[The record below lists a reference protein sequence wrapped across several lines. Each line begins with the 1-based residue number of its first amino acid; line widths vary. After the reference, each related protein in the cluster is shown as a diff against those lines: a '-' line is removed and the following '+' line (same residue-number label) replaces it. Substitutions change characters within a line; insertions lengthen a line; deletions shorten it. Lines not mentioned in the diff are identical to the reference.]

1 MCGSAGTEASV
12 LAIPPRNEL
21 ELRWSWLIK
30 NPSSTVGENPAQGDI
45 DHNLGLSFP
54 RHSRHTILA
63 AAEHRTPLD
72 DLQYSR
78 YSANR
83 SFDRRRTYPSCPAPA
98 KLRGR
103 NLPDGDRHYR
113 PLATLIP
120 PHSALRLG
128 DLRHSTSHDEL
139 DIEAFMWLIRT
150 ALPVMMRRA
159 LETSARVWG
168 TGSSSTGSGSTRS
181 RR

>member
-1 MCGSAGTEASV
+1 MCGSAGTAASV
-12 LAIPPRNEL
+12 LAIPPRRE
-21 ELRWSWLIK
+21 
-30 NPSSTVGENPAQGDI
+30 
-45 DHNLGLSFP
+45 
-54 RHSRHTILA
+54 LA

-103 NLPDGDRHYR
+103 DLPDGDRHYR

-128 DLRHSTSHDEL
+128 DLRHSTSNDEL
-139 DIEAFMWLIRT
+139 DAIEAFMWLIRT

-159 LETSARVWG
+159 LETSARVGG
-168 TGSSSTGSGSTRS
+168 TGKQLDGVGLDQV
-181 RR
+181 

>member
-1 MCGSAGTEASV
+1 MTFNIAVIQPIGALIAGV
-12 LAIPPRNEL
+12 L
-21 ELRWSWLIK
+21 
-30 NPSSTVGENPAQGDI
+30 
-45 DHNLGLSFP
+45 
-54 RHSRHTILA
+54 ILLV
-63 AAEHRTPLD
+63 P
-72 DLQYSR
+72 
-78 YSANR
+78 
-83 SFDRRRTYPSCPAPA
+83 PA

-103 NLPDGDRHYR
+103 DLPDGDRYYR

-128 DLRHSTSHDEL
+128 DLRHSTSNDEL
-139 DIEAFMWLIRT
+139 DAIEAFMGLIRT